1 MFRCSSTSTR
11 SRPTLALFQPIMKK
25 GIEVLRDK
33 TINRS
38 VEFTRAEREALGPH
52 QPQSQQ
58 EVRALV
64 HLFSEQQL
72 LAGTPRSGSLPVTA

>member
-1 MFRCSSTSTR
+1 
-11 SRPTLALFQPIMKK
+11 MKK
-25 GIEVLRDK
+25 GIDVLRDK
-33 TINRS
+33 TINCS
-38 VEFTRAEREALGPH
+38 VEFTRAEREELGLH

-58 EVRALV
+58 EVRAVV